1 MSWKAPMALRWI
13 VDLVLGVLAFTWVA
27 LVACLTKFIFSFCF
41 MYLSEYTDDEDS
53 ELSSEAEFLESDST
67 ETELSCELELV
78 FELFWSSSARTAS
91 CLAEMSEPESIDYF
105 FLSSCSCSRSRSAYR
120 LGDVGTAYRY
130 LFSALLL
137 IFLPRGLLDAELWTF
152 AILAL

>member
-1 MSWKAPMALRWI
+1 
-13 VDLVLGVLAFTWVA
+13 
-27 LVACLTKFIFSFCF
+27 

-78 FELFWSSSARTAS
+78 FELFWSSSARAAS
-91 CLAEMSEPESIDYF
+91 CLAETSEPE

-120 LGDVGTAYRY
+120 LGDVGAAYRY
-130 LFSALLL
+130 FFSA
-137 IFLPRGLLDAELWTF
+137 FLPRGLLDAEL
-152 AILAL
+152 